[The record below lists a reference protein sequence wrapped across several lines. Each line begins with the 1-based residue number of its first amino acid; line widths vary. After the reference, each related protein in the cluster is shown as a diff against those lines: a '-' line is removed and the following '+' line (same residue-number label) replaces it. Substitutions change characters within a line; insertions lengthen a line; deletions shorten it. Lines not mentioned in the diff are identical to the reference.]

1 MNNELIM
8 ELTKEYAPADRNA
21 KLRGIMSKW
30 SKTGLLKN
38 LKEDKAQV
46 VAQLLENQA
55 VEARKQI
62 IQEESSTT
70 PNLAGYNK
78 IAFPLVRRVFGQL
91 LATEL
96 VSVQPMSL
104 PSGLLFFLDFHF
116 DRNNGGATAGGSVY
130 GTRDNAPP
138 NNNQQL
144 DAVGADAASGGFYNF
159 ANIGYSRRNF
169 LLSNTAP
176 TYSGVTA
183 TSELLGNV
191 TVSGYDFALIASG
204 STDLAAA
211 SQIRLATSGEATAGE
226 MPETFRSLR
235 AIKNL
240 SATTRFGG
248 MDPTLTVVTGGKV
261 QIFGTWAGD
270 ATIPG
275 PDVAWTNTT
284 TTAAVLVGPARTSVS
299 VDNGTNNLGD
309 FESTSAIPEV
319 NIAVSSV
326 PVQAVTRKL
335 KATWTPELAQDINAY
350 HSVDAEVELTT
361 ILSDIIST
369 EIDREIL
376 SALLSGASVR
386 AAWSRMPGRYVT
398 LNAAGNAVSTYSP
411 VGTPTGVSTN
421 AGFTGTSQDW
431 YQTFAET
438 LLTVSNEIHK
448 RNLRSGANWLV
459 TSPDVATVIEAI
471 AYFKPNATFDP
482 TEVQY
487 SMGIEKVGTLSNRF
501 TVYKD
506 PYFPVDR
513 VLLGYKGPG
522 FLDAGYVYAP
532 YVPLV
537 FTPTIFEPNDF
548 TPRKGAMT
556 RYAHQMVRPSYY
568 GNVKVVDLS
577 VIGSPASV

>member
-21 KLRGIMSKW
+21 KLQGIMGKW

-38 LKEDKAQV
+38 LREDKAQV

-130 GTRDNAPP
+130 GNRSDAPP

-144 DAVGADAASGGFYNF
+144 DAVGADSASGGFYNF
-159 ANIGYSRRNF
+159 AAIGYSRRNF
-169 LLSNTAP
+169 LLSSAAP

-183 TSELLGNV
+183 TSEMLGNV

-204 STDLAAA
+204 STDLAAL

-248 MDPTLTVVTGGKV
+248 MDPTLTVLTGATI

-275 PDVAWTNTT
+275 PNVAWTDGS

-309 FESTSAIPEV
+309 FESTSAIPEI

-386 AAWSRMPGRYVT
+386 AAWSRNPGRYVT
-398 LNAAGNAVSTYSP
+398 LNAAGNAVATYSP

-513 VLLGYKGPG
+513 VLMGYKGPG

-568 GNVKVVDLS
+568 GNIKVVDLNI
-577 VIGSPASV
+577 IGGTA